1 MKAAI
6 AHANIVFWD
15 FDGVIKES
23 AELKITALE
32 QLFLPYGAEISRRVL
47 SHHMTNQGLSR
58 FEKLPLYL
66 AWAGEEVTPAK
77 VDTFCQRFS
86 DLVMHAVINAAW
98 VPGAR
103 EYLMRHFSTQYF
115 VLVTA
120 TPQKEIERILE
131 AIAIKDCFREVY
143 GAPTRKVDAIE
154 LVLSQPQFTS
164 TNALVIGDSEADFR
178 AAQAHDVPF
187 LLRCTPFNRSL
198 QARFHG
204 SKVDD
209 FNDE

>member
-6 AHANIVFWD
+6 AHADIVFWD

-23 AELKITALE
+23 SELKITAFE
-32 QLFLPYGAEISRRVL
+32 QLFLPYGAVISRRVL
-47 SHHMTNQGLSR
+47 SHHIANQGLSR

-66 AWAGEEVTPAK
+66 TWAGEEVTPAK
-77 VDTFCQRFS
+77 VDVYCQRFS
-86 DLVMHAVINAAW
+86 DLVMQAVINAPW

-103 EYLMRHFSTQYF
+103 EYLIRYFSTQYF

-120 TPQKEIERILE
+120 TPQKEIEQILE
-131 AIAIKDCFREVY
+131 TLAIKGCFREIY
-143 GAPTRKVDAIE
+143 GAPTRKVDAME
-154 LVLSQPQFTS
+154 LVLSKPQFTS
-164 TNALVIGDSEADFR
+164 SNALVIGDSEADLR
-178 AAQAHDVPF
+178 AARAHDVPF

-198 QARFHG
+198 QARFYG
-204 SKVDD
+204 PKVDD